1 MRQKHDPTA
10 ELTKKITTRPNGR
23 KRVQTVPVGKTRTQI
38 QFQEQ
43 CNVNNIIAKYKKT
56 GSVTHV
62 RNAQEGVYADL
73 SELPSLQEAYS
84 VINQAQ
90 NAFQE
95 VPAQVRQRFGH
106 DPQAFIDFLSDQKN
120 DEEAIKLGLKTK
132 KPEPQPDPILNEIK
146 TLNKNLSSKK
156 TKPSDD

>member
-1 MRQKHDPTA
+1 M
-10 ELTKKITTRPNGR
+10 
-23 KRVQTVPVGKTRTQI
+23 
-38 QFQEQ
+38 
-43 CNVNNIIAKYKKT
+43 
-56 GSVTHV
+56 THV

-106 DPQAFIDFLSDQKN
+106 DPQAFIDFLSDPKN